1 VVNSLAC
8 QVGDPGSILGLRVFL
23 ISLCGVVWYVSVL
36 CSALLLCVCMVCG
49 VVWCGVV
56 C

>member
-1 VVNSLAC
+1 VVSIPAC
-8 QVGDPGSILGLRVFL
+8 HAGDPGFDSRPWSFL